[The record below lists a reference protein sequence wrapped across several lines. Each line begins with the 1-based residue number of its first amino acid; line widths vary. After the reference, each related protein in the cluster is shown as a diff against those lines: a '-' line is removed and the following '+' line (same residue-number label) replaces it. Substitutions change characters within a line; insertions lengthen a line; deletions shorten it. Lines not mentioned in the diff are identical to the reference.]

1 MGTGT
6 GSVTQL
12 KTVRLPVQD
21 SCGVLLLGISSGD
34 WRRGLLSFTVYLEW
48 I

>member
-12 KTVRLPVQD
+12 KTVRLLVQD
-21 SCGVLLLGISSGD
+21 SCGVLLPEVSSGD
-34 WRRGLLSFTVYLEW
+34 RRRGLLSFTVYLEW

>member
-34 WRRGLLSFTVYLEW
+34 WRRSLLSFTVYLEW